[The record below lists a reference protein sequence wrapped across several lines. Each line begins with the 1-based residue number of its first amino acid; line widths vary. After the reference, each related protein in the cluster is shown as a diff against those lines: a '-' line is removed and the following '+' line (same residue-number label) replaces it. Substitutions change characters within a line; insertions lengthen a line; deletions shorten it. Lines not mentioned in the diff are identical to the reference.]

1 MINKK
6 IGFTF
11 MAVMMVAVVILT
23 LTGGWRPA
31 RASAEMV
38 MDQEYEGFLIKAHSS
53 NEQDDP
59 SKITK
64 ENIQMPECATSGY
77 GISVKQTNGK
87 YQFFKFD
94 ENGQKLAK
102 EILTKTTKA
111 SGIVII
117 IKGTL
122 DGDTLKV
129 TTLTEK
135 IIQPPVIVE
144 LTGWLIEKSCSG
156 TDDPAKHT
164 KECCLMKDCAASGY
178 GITVKQPDGSFKF
191 YKFDQKGH
199 NLAAAYLK
207 KTNKKDNLTISVKG
221 FWDGEILKVTSFAEN
236 N

>member
-1 MINKK
+1 MIQKK
-6 IGFTF
+6 VGFIF
-11 MAVMMVAVVILT
+11 MTVLLIAWAAFSIS
-23 LTGGWRPA
+23 GGWNPTITA
-31 RASAEMV
+31 ATME
-38 MDQEYEGFLIKAHSS
+38 MDQEYEGFLITAHSS
-53 NEQDDP
+53 NEHDNP

-64 ENIQMPECATSGY
+64 ENILMPECAASGY
-77 GISVKQTNGK
+77 GISVKQANGK

-102 EILTKTTKA
+102 EILAKTTKA

-117 IKGTL
+117 VKGTL
-122 DGDTLKV
+122 DGQTLKV
-129 TTLTEK
+129 TSLGEK
-135 IIQPPVIVE
+135 ALQAPVILE

-178 GITVKQPDGSFKF
+178 GITLKQPDGSFKF

-199 NLAAAYLK
+199 NLAAVYLK

-221 FWDGEILKVTSFAEN
+221 VWDGDILKVTSFAEN